1 MTIAIISRRLAG
13 IYFNNGGKLIRNCS
27 LIQFQAPVR
36 VTSLICGETAIISQR
51 TMPNS
56 GALQKRKNLEDERV
70 MDIIDE
76 INAWIN
82 EF

>member
-1 MTIAIISRRLAG
+1 
-13 IYFNNGGKLIRNCS
+13 
-27 LIQFQAPVR
+27 
-36 VTSLICGETAIISQR
+36 
-51 TMPNS
+51 MPNS